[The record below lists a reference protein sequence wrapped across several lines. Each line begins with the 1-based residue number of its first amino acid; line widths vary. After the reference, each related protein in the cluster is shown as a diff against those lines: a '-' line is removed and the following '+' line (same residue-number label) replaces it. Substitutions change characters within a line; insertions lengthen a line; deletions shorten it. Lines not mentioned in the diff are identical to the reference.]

1 MFRALPIH
9 HQLISVAHPVVSR
22 VFVKSILP
30 RVPVGTILYI
40 HGLGESSL
48 CFESLAT
55 DPRLASW
62 MQVMPDLPGYGR
74 SEWLERPLTL
84 ADFSGLVRVILEEM
98 ALHPV
103 ILVGHSMGGVIGQLC
118 TERHPDR
125 FEGFVNIEGNI
136 SLQDC
141 MFSSKA
147 AATDEARFVE
157 RSWNDFREWVF
168 ELGIAEP
175 AARSYF
181 ASLMFADPRAFHL
194 NGRELVE
201 YSSREDL
208 AERFSRLSMPGVYVA
223 GLDGGAGHRSL
234 DLLEASGANLVGVSG
249 AGHWPF
255 LDCREAF
262 LGHLTDF
269 LHSVREQ
276 VRR

>member
-1 MFRALPIH
+1 MLRARSIH
-9 HQLISVAHPVVSR
+9 HQLISVGNPAISR

-30 RVPVGTILYI
+30 RIPLGTLLYV

-48 CFESLAT
+48 CFESLVT

-62 MQVMPDLPGYGR
+62 KQILPDLPGYGR
-74 SEWLERPLTL
+74 SEWLEEPLAL
-84 ADFSGLVRVILEEM
+84 AQFSEAVAAIAGE
-98 ALHPV
+98 AATPPV

-118 TERHPDR
+118 MERWPER
-125 FEGFVNIEGNI
+125 FDGFVNIEGNL

-147 AATDEARFVE
+147 AATDESRFVQ
-157 RSWNDFREWVF
+157 RSWDNLREWVF

-194 NGRELVE
+194 NGRELIE

-208 AERFSRLSMPGVYVA
+208 AERFSGLPMPGVYVA
-223 GLDGGAGHRSL
+223 GLNGGAGHRSL
-234 DLLEASGANLVGVSG
+234 QLLESSGANLVGVSD

-255 LDCREAF
+255 LDRREVF
-262 LGHLTDF
+262 LGHLTEF
-269 LHSVREQ
+269 LDSVREHAH
-276 VRR
+276 R